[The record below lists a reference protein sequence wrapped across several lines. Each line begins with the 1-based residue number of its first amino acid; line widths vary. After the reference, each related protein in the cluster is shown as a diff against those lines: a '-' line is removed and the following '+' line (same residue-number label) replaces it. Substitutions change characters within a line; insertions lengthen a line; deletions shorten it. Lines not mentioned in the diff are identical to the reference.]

1 VVEYLNKSL
10 LQIYHLVCQ
19 RENFKNRLTFGEV
32 MGKSLVSCFLTH
44 DVVAMTITIG
54 DANGSLQIVI
64 HFTRLS
70 VDTEHSV
77 TK

>member
-1 VVEYLNKSL
+1 
-10 LQIYHLVCQ
+10 
-19 RENFKNRLTFGEV
+19 

-70 VDTEHSV
+70 VDTGHSV